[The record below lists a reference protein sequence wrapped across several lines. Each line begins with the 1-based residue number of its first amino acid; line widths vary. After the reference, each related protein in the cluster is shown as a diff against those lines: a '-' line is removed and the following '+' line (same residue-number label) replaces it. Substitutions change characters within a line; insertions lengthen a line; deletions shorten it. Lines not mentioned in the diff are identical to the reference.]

1 MKGALPHLSS
11 CAIYARS
18 YNSSAFLI
26 ELHNAGCIRPHA
38 VIRSRT
44 ELRIRCTSG
53 RGADRL
59 QTDSPQHAVLLC
71 YCPVQAFPYISKP
84 DPGARQSLASLS
96 VCRKRNRPPEPNR
109 REASGEESREGTAG
123 WPENRGE
130 SWRGTWAAPAA
141 FTLHHPKSWSPPV
154 KTPLTFQPYNSSFRI
169 HRNSERLRGIRAH
182 KIRKAKI
189 IIIIINT

>member
-1 MKGALPHLSS
+1 MPAPTTAVHFSLSYIMPGASVPMQSFALALNYEFAALLAEERTGCRPIPLSTPCS
-11 CAIYARS
+11 
-18 YNSSAFLI
+18 
-26 ELHNAGCIRPHA
+26 
-38 VIRSRT
+38 T
-44 ELRIRCTSG
+44 
-53 RGADRL
+53 
-59 QTDSPQHAVLLC
+59 LC

-109 REASGEESREGTAG
+109 TEASGEESREGTAG

-182 KIRKAKI
+182 QIRKAKI